1 MLCSRTKRRI
11 LPSPPLC
18 SVATAATTM
27 LWASIILP
35 ITPPVLFEATINT
48 GLRCNCSAVI
58 RCKLPNSAFD
68 EVSLPVSATPS
79 QPNSGAKNG

>member
-1 MLCSRTKRRI
+1 MQQDESQDLPLRRRV
-11 LPSPPLC
+11 C

-35 ITPPVLFEATINT
+35 ITPPVLFEADDQH
-48 GLRCNCSAVI
+48 RV
-58 RCKLPNSAFD
+58 
-68 EVSLPVSATPS
+68 EVQLLGRDPLQAAEQRVGRSVASRSSATPS

>member
-1 MLCSRTKRRI
+1 VEEDEAENAALA
-11 LPSPPLC
+11 PDC

-35 ITPPVLFEATINT
+35 ITPPVLLLATINT
-48 GLRCNCSAVI
+48 GFKPSCSAVI
-58 RCKLPNSAFD
+58 RCRLPNRALH
-68 EVSLPVSATPS
+68 EVSDPVSATPS